1 MHLSPDDTDD
11 TAMLTLFSNTNLH
24 LYHADDD
31 ILSIES
37 PVTFLNQTIV
47 MHRVDGEPA
56 DMGSDADAKNL

>member
-1 MHLSPDDTDD
+1 
-11 TAMLTLFSNTNLH
+11 MLTLFSNTNLH

-47 MHRVDGEPA
+47 MHRVDSEPA